1 MNNSLFEKLTNMVR
15 QSEKN
20 ITIHTELFCAEEN
33 KLLGI
38 NDDSLMGVI
47 VSYTSGIAIDNWIR
61 VIGQQHKERKGIFA
75 YNKQKNSL
83 TEGMLLVAYDIVGGI
98 FAVNLNR
105 FKENELSV
113 WYFAPDTLEWECL
126 DLTYPQFITWLINGD
141 TDTFYKNMRWHS
153 WKTDCLNVS
162 FENVIQIYPFL
173 WSKEC
178 MIETASKKV
187 ISFEEMSQINFDFA
201 QKFM

>member
-1 MNNSLFEKLTNMVR
+1 MNNALFEKLTNMVR
-15 QSEKN
+15 QSTKN
-20 ITIHTELFCAEEN
+20 ITMHTETFCTNEN
-33 KLLGI
+33 KSLGI

-47 VSYTSGIAIDNWIR
+47 VSHTSGIVIDNWIR
-61 VIGQQHKERKGIFA
+61 VIGQQHKERKGIFE

-153 WKTDCLNVS
+153 WKNDCLNVS

-173 WSKEC
+173 WAKEC

-187 ISFEEMSQINFDFA
+187 ISFEEMSQINFEFA
-201 QKFM
+201 QKFT